1 MSSFTERVSVKAPLF
16 IFKSSAVPDSFIQCH
31 RHTDTRCL
39 GIQNDQR
46 TGSWGEINFKK
57 MSL

>member
-1 MSSFTERVSVKAPLF
+1 MSYFTERVSVKATLF
-16 IFKSSAVPDSFIQCH
+16 IFISSAVADSFIQCH

-46 TGSWGEINFKK
+46 TGSWGEINF
-57 MSL
+57 